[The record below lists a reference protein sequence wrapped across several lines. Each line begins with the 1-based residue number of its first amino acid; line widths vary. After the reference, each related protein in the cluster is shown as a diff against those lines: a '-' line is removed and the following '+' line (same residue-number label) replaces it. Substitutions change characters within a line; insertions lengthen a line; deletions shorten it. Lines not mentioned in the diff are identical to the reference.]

1 MERELNY
8 IINEMQIIISSRMY
22 GVDVTKYLD
31 ESYLID
37 ALISEKIIYDKNVMK
52 INENSVN
59 LDVIKLCNK
68 IITKILTKNK

>member
-1 MERELNY
+1 MERGLNY
-8 IINEMQIIISSRMY
+8 VINEMQIIISSRMY

-37 ALISEKIIYDKNVMK
+37 ALISEKIINGRNVKEINKNC
-52 INENSVN
+52 VN

-68 IITKILTKNK
+68 IITKILAKNK